1 MKKTFFISTLVLVAI
16 LAGSCEDELETNYT
30 DDGHYGNIIIHNE
43 ANTGNITRIIIDSD
57 SGWSN
62 ESRYYN
68 DIVNIAPGKSS
79 STYELELGWSRLFP
93 KWNGY
98 KVTIT
103 VDSANFSAKILSYE
117 DIVNHLYYDGTK
129 LEER

>member
-1 MKKTFFISTLVLVAI
+1 MKKAFFVSALVLVAI

-30 DDGHYGNIIIHNE
+30 DDGHYGNVIIHNE
-43 ANTGNITRIIIDSD
+43 ASTGNITRIIIEADAGYRSD
-57 SGWSN
+57 
-62 ESRYYN
+62 RYYN

-79 STYELELGWSRLFP
+79 SAYELELGYSPIFP

-98 KVTIT
+98 VITIT
-103 VDSANFSAKILSYE
+103 AGSTNFSAKILSYE
-117 DIVNHLYYDGTK
+117 DIVNHLYYNGVK